1 MSKKEKAE
9 APQPTFQE
17 LILANLRKRAPR
29 AEDSGVYEISS
40 TNEEVLSKIQY
51 VLTTGNPAFDELV
64 GGMPFGRIVEVY
76 GLEGCGKTALAI
88 RCAARAERG
97 FVSEIIRD
105 EDGNVTYRLLEKDEF
120 DIGVVYID
128 NERSLD
134 DDRKLIVDGQR
145 INVGLA
151 YCDTVDKLF
160 KQIDDSIDTIEGLE
174 KTVAGRKKL
183 HFLVIVVDTIASTS
197 NKQEQAQAW
206 GKVDFNRAPQAYSQG
221 FRKLMS
227 KVNSHN
233 VCLICTNQVR
243 VNFKAAQQAQQMGR
257 QLSGT
262 SSFEY
267 TSYGGYALRF
277 YATHRIFMHAQ
288 QSKYKLVPSAQF
300 PAGIVVGF
308 HSVKNR
314 IKMPF
319 RDGKMILLLDGEQG
333 GLHAVFSML
342 ETMVLLKAIEIK
354 AKEKAANFVCKFALF
369 NIKPTTFDPAQLET
383 SLDEDDEKPKRRGAP
398 REKKEVGFKYRADW
412 PAFYAQHQADCDAL
426 WKAAVTGAFVT
437 KGLDGQAVEEP
448 EDEEL
453 LAPNPALPE
462 LED

>member
-1 MSKKEKAE
+1 MSAKKEKA
-9 APQPTFQE
+9 PPTFQE

-29 AEDSGVYEISS
+29 GEDAGIYEVSS
-40 TNEEVLSKIQY
+40 TDDEVLSKIQY
-51 VLTTGNPAFDELV
+51 VLTTGNPAFDEIV
-64 GGMPFGRIVEVY
+64 GGMPFGRIVEIY

-105 EDGNVTYRLLEKDEF
+105 KEGNVTYRPLEPDEF
-120 DIGVVYID
+120 EMGLVYID

-134 DDRKLIVDGQR
+134 DDRKLIVDGHR
-145 INVGLA
+145 VKTGLA

-160 KQIDDSIDTIEGLE
+160 KQIDDSILTVEAVE
-174 KTVAGRKKL
+174 KSAEGRKKL
-183 HFLVIVVDTIASTS
+183 HFVVIIVDTIASTS
-197 NKQEQAQAW
+197 NKQELAQAW
-206 GKVDFNRAPQAYSQG
+206 GKIDFNRAPQQYSQG
-221 FRKLMS
+221 FRKIIS

-277 YATHRIFMHAQ
+277 YATHRIFMHAHQ
-288 QSKYKLVPSAQF
+288 AKYKLVPTAQW

-314 IKMPF
+314 IKMPM
-319 RDGKMILLLDGEQG
+319 RDGKMVLLFDSKQG
-333 GLHAVFSML
+333 GLHPLFSML
-342 ETMVLLKAIEIK
+342 ETLVLLRAIEIK
-354 AKEKAANFVCKFALF
+354 AKEKMTGFICKFDTF
-369 NIKPTTFDPAQLET
+369 GISVTTFSAEDTETTLDDDDNKPA
-383 SLDEDDEKPKRRGAP
+383 KRRGS
-398 REKKEVGFKYRADW
+398 REKRELGFKYRADW
-412 PAFYAQHQADCDAL
+412 PAFYAQHQTDCDAL
-426 WKAAVTGAFVT
+426 WTAAVNGAFLT
-437 KGLDGQAVEEP
+437 DGLDGQVVEEP
-448 EDEEL
+448 EDEL
-453 LAPNPALPE
+453 LGHPALPE
-462 LED
+462 LEE